1 MPMYRIPEIAPPH
14 ATAKGTVLRG
24 SRISSPMIDA
34 NSSPTS
40 AKHTTPNANVQ
51 NSRDCAAPCDRE
63 RDSLTGLADFVTH
76 DRRQLQSNQRKAN
89 NAECRKQIQVKRDA
103 HIAPGQVHTE
113 AMGHGDAEADQD
125 HRSDGGSDAA
135 NVVDPLPDAKADNV
149 QGGEQH

>member
-76 DRRQLQSNQRKAN
+76 DRRQLQSNQRKAH
-89 NAECRKQIQVKRDA
+89 NAECQCTEFPRLRRPMRPRK
-103 HIAPGQVHTE
+103 GQSYGARGFRH
-113 AMGHGDAEADQD
+113 
-125 HRSDGGSDAA
+125 
-135 NVVDPLPDAKADNV
+135 P
-149 QGGEQH
+149 